1 MSTLPAPIYTVYQF
15 TNELDGLSRPE
26 GNLRN
31 KRYQVHK
38 FTRKGWP
45 VDDREVVFDTGIVQ
59 EHYASSVAYQT
70 AKDEAARL
78 NQASFA
84 DNIHGRRFTRY
95 ETDSY
100 LSVSETEM
108 RRHQGIDHTPDSRLR
123 ITPDVETIYID
134 RDRILWSDGRITKK
148 SSYIFPSGGA
158 ITPDAFCLIRY
169 ALETS
174 GWRSS
179 GAWKT
184 LLRVEYFTRETVKD
198 YTDNAVGIGYRETNE
213 YKIERLTT
221 DTARILYLVSVEG
234 GGLGEDG
241 DSWESYWL
249 FDSESE
255 AQAQYRS
262 ETLAILR
269 EMIISAARKIENWL
283 FDEVAAAWPT
293 LAQFAQSQF
302 QVKLPL
308 QSEFRDALADPDE
321 PRDEHGWA
329 MYLQGFAKGL

>member
-1 MSTLPAPIYTVYQF
+1 MSNLPAPIYTVHQF
-15 TNELDGLSRPE
+15 TTELNDLPQPD

-45 VDDREVVFDTGIVQ
+45 QDDREIVFDTGLVQ
-59 EHYASSVAYQT
+59 EHYASNVASQT
-70 AKDEAARL
+70 ARDEADRL
-78 NQASFA
+78 NQESFDA
-84 DNIHGRRFTRY
+84 NIRGRRFTRY

-100 LSVSETEM
+100 LSVTEAEM
-108 RRHQGIDHTPDSRLR
+108 RRHQEIDHTPDNRLR
-123 ITPDVETIYID
+123 ITPDVEIIHIQG
-134 RDRILWSDGRITKK
+134 DRILWEDGRITTKCG
-148 SSYIFPSGGA
+148 YDFPNGSI
-158 ITPDAFCLIRY
+158 ITPDAFRLIRY
-169 ALETS
+169 ALETN

-184 LLRVEYFTRETVKD
+184 LLNVGFFVRETVRE
-198 YTDNAVGIGYRETNE
+198 YTDRAQSIGYSETNE

-221 DTARILYLVSVEG
+221 DMGRILYLVSVEG

-241 DSWESYWL
+241 DSWENYWL
-249 FDSESE
+249 FDYESE
-255 AQAQYRS
+255 AKAQYRA
-262 ETLAILR
+262 ETLTIMR
-269 EMIISAARKIENWL
+269 EMLIGAARKIEGRL

-293 LAQFAQSQF
+293 LAQFAQEQF

-321 PRDEHGWA
+321 PRDYHGWA
-329 MYLQGFAKGL
+329 MYLQGFAKAL